1 VITRDLLPRLSI
13 GTWPTPVRR
22 LDQASAELG
31 TEVWAKVEES
41 CGAWGG
47 NKVRKLEYI
56 LAHAQNR
63 GSKHL
68 VTYGAGTSSWA
79 AAVVLHGKAMGFEVT
94 LGLGGDV
101 PEHYQT
107 LYEKRGVTVHKARS
121 YNLTPLAAAKAVVAA
136 GPKALRLAAGG
147 SDRRGDLGS
156 MSAGAEIAD
165 DVERGRLPWP
175 STIFVPAGTSGTAA
189 GIAVGLGVNGIR
201 VPIVAVRVTP
211 LPLGTST
218 LVEYHAGLL
227 LRFLKSKGAA
237 DVGAAAAPL
246 TGEGRYFKPGYGA
259 PNPAST
265 EAIEMARR
273 DGIELDPTY
282 AAKAFAAL
290 VGAARAGRRGPFLL
304 HLTSPGP
311 LPIDP

>member
-1 VITRDLLPRLSI
+1 MTTRDLLPRLSI
-13 GTWPTPVRR
+13 GTWPTPVQR

-31 TEVWAKVEES
+31 TEVWAKVEEA

-56 LAHAQNR
+56 LARARNKGAKR
-63 GSKHL
+63 L

-79 AAVVLHGKAMGFEVT
+79 AAVVLHGSAMGFEVV
-94 LGLGGDV
+94 LGLGGDI
-101 PEHYQT
+101 PGHNRS
-107 LYEKRGVTVHKARS
+107 LYEDRGVRVHSAS
-121 YNLTPLAAAKAVVAA
+121 SHSLTPLAAAKAVIAA

-156 MSAGAEIAD
+156 MSAGIEIAD
-165 DVERGRLPWP
+165 AVERGLLPCP
-175 STIFVPAGTSGTAA
+175 VAIFVPAGTSGTAA
-189 GIAVGLGVNGIR
+189 GIAVGLGLGGTRIPV
-201 VPIVAVRVTP
+201 VAVRVTP
-211 LPLGTST
+211 WPLGTST

-237 DVGAAAAPL
+237 DTGAASASIE
-246 TGEGRYFKPGYGA
+246 GDGRYFKPGYGA
-259 PNPAST
+259 ANAAST
-265 EAIEMARR
+265 EAIEIARR

-290 VGAARAGRRGPFLL
+290 IGAARAGRKGPLLL

-311 LPIDP
+311 LPEGA